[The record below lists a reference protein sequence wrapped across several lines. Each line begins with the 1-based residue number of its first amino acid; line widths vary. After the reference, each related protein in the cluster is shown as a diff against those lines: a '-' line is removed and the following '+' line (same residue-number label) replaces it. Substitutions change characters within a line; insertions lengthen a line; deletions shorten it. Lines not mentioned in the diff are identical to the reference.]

1 MLFLLPFLLFIFF
14 PNLSQSTSS
23 ELCHPQDKAALLS
36 FKHSFS
42 NPNPFP
48 SWDPLFDCCDWYGVT
63 CNDTTNLVISF
74 TIISQTLN
82 GTIPPSIS
90 NLKHLQILRLH
101 KIPNLVGQI
110 PLEISKLSNLTSLT
124 ISWTNISGPLPS
136 FLVNLKN
143 LVFLDLSF
151 NRLSGSIPPSLATLP
166 FLRGIDL
173 SRNQLTGQIPE
184 SFGHLPKTAEFPALV
199 LSHNKL
205 SGEIPSSLSNVNF
218 SFIDISS
225 NTLSGD
231 ASVFFGEGK
240 ATDTIVI
247 SRNHFE
253 FDLSKVGFMHFLIT
267 LDISHNKIYGN
278 IPKHITDAVFLQ
290 QLNVSYNRLCGE
302 IPTGWKLRYRKD
314 GWDNSSF
321 FHNRCL
327 CGVPLDIPCK

>member
-1 MLFLLPFLLFIFF
+1 MLFLLPFILFIFF
-14 PNLSQSTSS
+14 PNLSQSTLS

-63 CNDTTNLVISF
+63 CNDTTNFVVSL

-82 GTIPPSIS
+82 GTIPPLIS
-90 NLKHLQILRLH
+90 NLKHLQSLRLH

-166 FLRGIDL
+166 FLRAIDL

-184 SFGHLPKTAEFPALV
+184 SF
-199 LSHNKL
+199 
-205 SGEIPSSLSNVNF
+205 
-218 SFIDISS
+218 DISS

-253 FDLSKVGFMHFLIT
+253 FDLSKVGFMDFLIT